1 MKQMLFNIIIFIM
14 LIGLYLE
21 KGVTL
26 IHNRGGTLVDII
38 HKTGTLFLYK
48 DPSFFLLSPEEGLW
62 EAIDYY
68 GLQYPEI
75 VYAQAV
81 LETGHFKSDLC
92 IYSNNLFG
100 LYDSNNKE
108 YFQFN
113 HWSESVL
120 AYRDMVQYKYKPPND
135 YYQFLKDLPYAED
148 KDYINKLKN
157 IVRRYE

>member
-1 MKQMLFNIIIFIM
+1 MKQMIFNIIIFIM
-14 LIGLYLE
+14 ILGLYLE
-21 KGVTL
+21 KDIAL
-26 IHNRGGTLVDII
+26 IHNRGGTINDTTYVIN
-38 HKTGTLFLYK
+38 TLKMYK
-48 DPSFFLLSPEEGLW
+48 PNFFELSPKEGLW

-75 VYAQAV
+75 VYAQAI

-92 IYSNNLFG
+92 VYDNNLFG

-108 YFQFN
+108 YFRFN

>member
-1 MKQMLFNIIIFIM
+1 MKQMIFNIIIFIM

-21 KGVTL
+21 KGVAL
-26 IHNRGGTLVDII
+26 IHNRGGTVVDII
-38 HKTGTLFLYK
+38 HKTDTLFLYK

-92 IYSNNLFG
+92 INSNNLFG
-100 LYDSNNKE
+100 LYDSINKE
-108 YFQFN
+108 YFRFN

-148 KDYINKLKN
+148 KEYINKIKN
-157 IVRRYE
+157 IVSRYE

>member
-1 MKQMLFNIIIFIM
+1 MKQMIFNIIIFIM
-14 LIGLYLE
+14 ILGLYLE
-21 KGVTL
+21 KGIAL
-26 IHNRGGTLVDII
+26 IHNREDTII
-38 HKTGTLFLYK
+38 DVVHKTDTIFLYK
-48 DPSFFLLSPEEGLW
+48 DISFFLLPPEEGLW

-81 LETGHFKSDLC
+81 LETEHFKSDLC

-100 LYDSNNKE
+100 LYDSNNKK
-108 YFQFN
+108 YFRFN
-113 HWSESVL
+113 HWSESIL

>member
-1 MKQMLFNIIIFIM
+1 MKQMVFNTIIFVMI
-14 LIGLYLE
+14 LGLYLE
-21 KGVTL
+21 KGITL
-26 IHNRGGTLVDII
+26 IHNKGGTLVDII
-38 HKTGTLFLYK
+38 HKTDTLSLYK
-48 DPSFFLLSPEEGLW
+48 DPNFFLLSPEEGLW

-75 VYAQAV
+75 VYAQAI

-92 IYSNNLFG
+92 INSNNLFG
-100 LYDSNNKE
+100 LYDSINKE
-108 YFQFN
+108 YFRFN

-148 KDYINKLKN
+148 KEYINKIKN
-157 IVRRYE
+157 IVSRYE